1 MKHPNPYADFFL
13 ANTHA
18 WEVDPGH
25 EAHIYSSGE
34 DSLTPWIADDGT
46 LLLVYAS
53 TRNELV
59 ALHNASVGGNDP
71 LRACDLPGWPWR
83 ILLDDL
89 PAAASSNRMA
99 FTFPGQDAI
108 KTDRPAA

>member
-25 EAHIYSSGE
+25 EANIYSSGE

-53 TRNELV
+53 TWNELV
-59 ALHNASVGGNDP
+59 ALHNASVGGNDS
-71 LRACDLPGWPWR
+71 LRACDLPGWPWC

-89 PAAASSNRMA
+89 PAAASSNRVA

-108 KTDRPAA
+108 KADRPAA

>member
-1 MKHPNPYADFFL
+1 MKHPKPYADFWL
-13 ANTHA
+13 ATTHA
-18 WEVDPGH
+18 WEVNPDH
-25 EAHIYSSGE
+25 DAMIYSSGE

-59 ALHNASVGGNDP
+59 ALHNASVGGSDS

-83 ILLDDL
+83 ILLDAL
-89 PAAASSNRMA
+89 PAATSSNRKA
-99 FTFPGQDAI
+99 FRFPGQSAI
-108 KTDRPAA
+108 KADEPAA

>member
-1 MKHPNPYADFFL
+1 MKHPNPYADFWL

-18 WEVDPGH
+18 WTVEPGE
-25 EAHIYSSGE
+25 EALIFSSGE
-34 DSLTPWIADDGT
+34 DALTPWATDDGT
-46 LLLVYAS
+46 LLLVYTS

-59 ALHNASVGGNDP
+59 ALHNASVGGADA

-89 PAAASSNRMA
+89 PPAASANRA
-99 FTFPGQDAI
+99 LFTFPVKQQSDE
-108 KTDRPAA
+108 AA